1 MASFK
6 ETFVQ
11 KTIRHKS
18 RGRQSLFRS
27 NKRCYFT
34 TSTLFVWFIYI
45 VSVRQRSA
53 ASKRFSMAQKAGPK

>member
-11 KTIRHKS
+11 KTIRYKS
-18 RGRQSLFRS
+18 RGRQSLLRS

-34 TSTLFVWFIYI
+34 TSTLFVWFII
-45 VSVRQRSA
+45 GSVRQQASVSA
-53 ASKRFSMAQKAGPK
+53 LAQKAGPKIIE